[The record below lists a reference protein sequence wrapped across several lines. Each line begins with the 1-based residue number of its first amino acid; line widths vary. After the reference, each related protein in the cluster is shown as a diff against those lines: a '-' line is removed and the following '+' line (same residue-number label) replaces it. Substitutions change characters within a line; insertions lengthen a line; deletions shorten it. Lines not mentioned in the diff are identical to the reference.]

1 MMGQPSDD
9 AHVCRGLPSGVE
21 PLTMLGEDGTHLLN
35 QECVNFVVGA
45 EMGGPVAVNDG
56 QQAGHLSKH
65 GLVSH
70 RI

>member
-1 MMGQPSDD
+1 
-9 AHVCRGLPSGVE
+9 
-21 PLTMLGEDGTHLLN
+21 
-35 QECVNFVVGA
+35 
-45 EMGGPVAVNDG
+45 MGGPVAVNDG